1 MQEVDVQSQHGSSAG
16 HTVSRRNSHS
26 HSLSRGNSFIY
37 GVGEKLH
44 TEATM
49 EEAIHI
55 LSLQSPDSSTQIFRR
70 VSAKLH
76 STDNDR
82 VVLHSGKL
90 RERQRTGSGFLRRRT
105 SELDHPGKG
114 FERGLSSSNLLKE
127 RQKSN
132 LENIL
137 VEGWSPCVPC
147 CMQLTVDFALTCCQI
162 TFSIGIYAIISF

>member
-1 MQEVDVQSQHGSSAG
+1 
-16 HTVSRRNSHS
+16 
-26 HSLSRGNSFIY
+26 
-37 GVGEKLH
+37 
-44 TEATM
+44 M

-70 VSAKLH
+70 ASAKLRLA
-76 STDNDR
+76 DNDR

-90 RERQRTGSGFLRRRT
+90 RERQRSGSGFLRRRT

-137 VEGWSPCVPC
+137 VEGWSPCVC
-147 CMQLTVDFALTCCQI
+147 VVVCN
-162 TFSIGIYAIISF
+162 